1 LIVEYELA
9 GNGLWL
15 KRMNAGNKQHKFIKQ
30 YEIGVFQQLPDCLVC
45 KCRLIHTCTGT
56 YSFVAESGRRFA
68 MTDLEG
74 SFVTNIDS
82 LAAHYAKPTERLLK
96 KRLDHVNAVGRAFIA
111 ASPFLVLAT
120 GSREGLDC
128 SPKGDRPG
136 FVEVADDGRTLLIPD
151 RRGNNL
157 IDGLRNLVE
166 DSRIGLIFFVPGVNE
181 TYRVNGRAR
190 ISSDADLRHRFAVNG
205 KEPTTVM
212 VVTVEQ
218 AFAHC
223 PKALV
228 RSDLW
233 KAASA
238 GRPKGVPT
246 LGDFVAARDP
256 GINSAAFDAAY
267 SQRIP
272 KELY

>member
-1 LIVEYELA
+1 MSALA
-9 GNGLWL
+9 SSASDRYPLSAL
-15 KRMNAGNKQHKFIKQ
+15 
-30 YEIGVFQQLPDCLVC
+30 
-45 KCRLIHTCTGT
+45 
-56 YSFVAESGRRFA
+56 GRTPSYVRRIEWKKGFA

-74 SFVTNIDS
+74 SFVTNIGN
-82 LAAHYAKPTERLLK
+82 LVPLYTKPTERLLK

-166 DSRIGLIFFVPGVNE
+166 DPRIGLIFFVPGANE

-190 ISSDADLRHRFAVNG
+190 ISVDANLRRRFAVNG
-205 KEPTTVM
+205 KEPVTVM

-233 KAASA
+233 KAASS
-238 GRPKGVPT
+238 GRPQGVPT
-246 LGDFVAARDP
+246 LGDFVAARNP
-256 GINSAAFDAAY
+256 GINSVEFDAAY
-267 SQRIP
+267 SQCIP
-272 KELY
+272 DELY

>member
-1 LIVEYELA
+1 
-9 GNGLWL
+9 
-15 KRMNAGNKQHKFIKQ
+15 
-30 YEIGVFQQLPDCLVC
+30 
-45 KCRLIHTCTGT
+45 
-56 YSFVAESGRRFA
+56 

-74 SFVTNIDS
+74 SFVTNIDG
-82 LAAHYAKPTERLLK
+82 LAAHYEKPTERLIK
-96 KRLDHVNAVGRAFIA
+96 KRLEYVNTVGRAFIA

-136 FVEVADDGRTLLIPD
+136 FVEVADDGRTLIIPD

-157 IDGLRNLVE
+157 IDGLRNLV
-166 DSRIGLIFFVPGVNE
+166 DDPRIGLIFFVPGVNE

-190 ISSDADLRHRFAVNG
+190 ISADADLRRRFAVNG
-205 KEPTTVM
+205 KEPATVM

-218 AFAHC
+218 AFPHC

-233 KAASA
+233 KAASS
-238 GRPKGVPT
+238 GRPRGVPT
-246 LGDFVAARDP
+246 LGDFVAAREP
-256 GINSAAFDAAY
+256 GTDSAAFDAAY
-267 SQRIP
+267 SQRMP
-272 KELY
+272 NELY

>member
-1 LIVEYELA
+1 
-9 GNGLWL
+9 
-15 KRMNAGNKQHKFIKQ
+15 
-30 YEIGVFQQLPDCLVC
+30 
-45 KCRLIHTCTGT
+45 
-56 YSFVAESGRRFA
+56 
-68 MTDLEG
+68 MTDVEG
-74 SFVTNIDS
+74 SFVTSIES
-82 LAAHYAKPTERLLK
+82 LSAHYAKPAERIVK

-120 GSREGLDC
+120 GSRDGLDC

-136 FVEVADDGRTLLIPD
+136 FVGVADDGRTLFIPD

-157 IDGLRNLVE
+157 IDGLINLVE
-166 DSRIGLIFFVPGVNE
+166 DARIGLIFFVPGVNE

-190 ISSDADLRHRFAVNG
+190 ISADAGFRRRFAVNG
-205 KEPTTVM
+205 KEPATVM

-218 AFAHC
+218 AFPHC

-233 KAASA
+233 KAASS
-238 GRPKGVPT
+238 GRPQGVPT
-246 LGDFVAARDP
+246 LGDFVAAREP
-256 GINSAAFDAAY
+256 GISSAAFDAAY

-272 KELY
+272 SELY